1 MPDKNEYSFSDKDLY
16 AVINF
21 VKGYHLDPT
30 KGSRGR
36 TNQGKRGFGGELDE
50 WAPGKLIEI
59 ATCRILERYSNGKK
73 VEPDFKIYSDSE
85 VGERSDPDI
94 TEVFEDNANSSR
106 EPKLFIE
113 IKGIG
118 ENDKWLGP
126 RKHQLKGIERTQD
139 SSNFEG
145 YMIHTKLEFDD
156 GKEEIKRVDKERDIT
171 ASILKEL
178 VDSPGISFEN
188 FSRFSSLKA
197 KIEYVYSFKDIF
209 DKGHLFEKGSIIPE
223 TDFYESQNI
232 INKDGSLR
240 KGYEVLEQYEQGRYN
255 LKMKI
260 ADTNEE
266 PAYSEWSVEG
276 KFWIV
281 RKNTKE
287 HIHCLTGTKMFNNL
301 FGTFELLANKT
312 YRFHFTN
319 KLGKGNTKNIDDIWF
334 SRRRLDEMIAGS
346 ELPSIDKSLEYIIE
360 SI

>member
-1 MPDKNEYSFSDKDLY
+1 MPEKNEYSFSNKDLY

-50 WAPGKLIEI
+50 WVPGKLIEI

-73 VEPDFKIYSDSE
+73 VAPDFEIYSDSE

-94 TEVFEDNANSSR
+94 TEVFEDSENSSR
-106 EPKLFIE
+106 EPKIFIE

-118 ENDKWLGP
+118 EKDKWLGP
-126 RKHQLKGIERTQD
+126 RIHQLEGIERTQN

-156 GKEEIKRVDKERDIT
+156 GKEESKRVDKERDIT

-178 VDSPGISFEN
+178 VSSPGISFEN
-188 FSRFSSLKA
+188 FSRFSSLNA
-197 KIEYVYSFKDIF
+197 KIEYVYSFKDIL
-209 DKGHLFEKGSIIPE
+209 DRGQLFERGSIIPE
-223 TDFYESQNI
+223 TDFPESQNI

-240 KGYEVLEQYEQGRYN
+240 KGYEVIEQYEQGCHN

-287 HIHCLTGTKMFNNL
+287 HIHCLSGTKMFNQI

-312 YRFHFTN
+312 YKFHFTN
-319 KLGKGNTKNIDDIWF
+319 KLGKGNAKNIDDRWF
-334 SRRRLDEMIAGS
+334 SRRRLDEMMAGR
-346 ELPSIDKSLEYIIE
+346 ELRSIDKSLEHIIE
-360 SI
+360 NI